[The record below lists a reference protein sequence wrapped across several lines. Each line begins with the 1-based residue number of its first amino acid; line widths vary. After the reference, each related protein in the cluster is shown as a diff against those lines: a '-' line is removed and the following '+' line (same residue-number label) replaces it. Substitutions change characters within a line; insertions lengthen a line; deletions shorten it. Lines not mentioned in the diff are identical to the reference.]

1 MNSQS
6 DEFHL
11 EDILVKA
18 AATTTKGTITVRSL
32 SLPYRVCKSLLVAV
46 VWALITFVNLMT
58 PVVHFVTVPLSLAAA
73 LYFTIKT
80 LRISK
85 KISGGSGI
93 CPHCGETFDTM
104 TGSYKFPI
112 RDTCT
117 ACHRSVLLLKAGE

>member
-1 MNSQS
+1 MNNQS
-6 DEFHL
+6 DGFKL

-18 AATTTKGTITVRSL
+18 ADTTTKGTITVRMV
-32 SLPYRVCKSLLVAV
+32 SLPYRVFKSLLVAV

-58 PVVHFVTVPLSLAAA
+58 PLLHFVTVPLSLAAA

-80 LRISK
+80 FQITK

-93 CPHCGETFDTM
+93 CPHCGEQFETM

-117 ACHRSVLLLKAGE
+117 ACHRSVLLLKAS